1 MLCSA
6 AVFGLGMFIAPSSVA
21 VLVRQRV
28 PSDLWA
34 KGMTLFT
41 VVFALGQAIGPVAAG
56 AIADSRSLTES
67 LFFGAGLLLAA
78 ALLALFASSPK
89 LPTGLLSDDAQK

>member
-56 AIADSRSLTES
+56 AIADRRNLTES
-67 LFFGAGLLLAA
+67 LFFGAALLLAA
-78 ALLALFASSPK
+78 ALLALFGLASK
-89 LPTGLLSDDAQK
+89 LPTGPLSDDSQK